1 MQCYLQNT
9 TDIHTYNHLLHV
21 NTKPHFSEPFML
33 LALFFE
39 PLQWK
44 DFSSQFWIFCAWT
57 NTLYYIFYCEKL
69 CTLQQMVC
77 RMVITY
83 SVVFVTIYSATIC
96 TEDVFP
102 LEVVVFPV
110 WTHIAMSC
118 CNRKISV
125 FISDLLPLSSGRQ
138 RTASTRCHSVQ
149 VTHPAITSLL
159 AFIKEARLGIFLWI
173 TLATKEGGKEIRVFK
188 PNSGKQNISFIYY
201 IYIISYYIYN
211 IYN

>member
-1 MQCYLQNT
+1 MT
-9 TDIHTYNHLLHV
+9 TFCSGVRKCNAICRTQQIFTPTTISFMWTQSLISLSLLCCWRCFLSLSNERISVHNFESSV
-21 NTKPHFSEPFML
+21 HEP
-33 LALFFE
+33 
-39 PLQWK
+39 
-44 DFSSQFWIFCAWT
+44 T
-57 NTLYYIFYCEKL
+57 HYYIFYYEKL

-83 SVVFVTIYSATIC
+83 SVVFVTIYSAIIC

-138 RTASTRCHSVQ
+138 WTASTRCHSVQ

-159 AFIKEARLGIFLWI
+159 AFIKEAHLGIFLWI
-173 TLATKEGGKEIRVFK
+173 TLATKEGAKEIPVFK
-188 PNSGKQNISFIYY
+188 PNSGKQNII
-201 IYIISYYIYN
+201 
-211 IYN
+211 